1 MEIFQIAAFVLV
13 AGVLVMLLRQ
23 YLPSYAVLCL
33 TACSACLL
41 VFLLRTAQPL
51 LEWFRTMASS
61 LDAESSLCVL
71 KAVGIALVAQN
82 MQEVC
87 KDAGMSVL
95 AGKVELAGRCLV
107 LICALPMFEKIMGE
121 LIPFLK

>member
-1 MEIFQIAAFVLV
+1 MEIFKIAAFVLV
-13 AGVLVMLLRQ
+13 AAVLVMLLRQ
-23 YLPSYAVLCL
+23 YLPAYGVVCL

-41 VFLLRTAQPL
+41 VYLMQTAQPL
-51 LEWFRTMASS
+51 LEWFRMMASS
-61 LDAESSLCVL
+61 LDAQSSLCVL
-71 KAVGIALVAQN
+71 KAAGIALVAQN

-87 KDAGMSVL
+87 RDSGMSVL
-95 AGKVELAGRCLV
+95 AGKVELAGRCLI

>member
-13 AGVLVMLLRQ
+13 AGVLVVLLRQ

-41 VFLLRTAQPL
+41 IFLLHTAQPL
-51 LEWFRTMASS
+51 LEWFRTMAAS

-71 KAVGIALVAQN
+71 KAAGIALVAQN

-95 AGKVELAGRCLV
+95 AGKVELAGRCLI